1 MKKSI
6 ALTTTAAL
14 LLSCS
19 LGAAPALAGSIT
31 GKVKFE
37 GTPPERRKIQMTADP
52 VCDKLNPEGR
62 QGEVMVIGA
71 DGGIQNVIV
80 HVKEGLPADKKFDT
94 PTTSVVL
101 DQKGCMYT
109 PHVLTAQVDQVVEIK
124 NSDATLHN
132 VHALPTKSP
141 QFNNAMPIQNQVIKK
156 KFSTPEM
163 PVHVKCDVHPWMSAY
178 IGVFTHPFHAVTAAD
193 GSFTIDNVPAGNYT
207 VEAWHENL
215 GTKTASVTVADGAAT
230 ADFSF
235 AGK

>member
-6 ALTTTAAL
+6 SLAMAAGL
-14 LLSCS
+14 IASFAFD
-19 LGAAPALAGSIT
+19 AAPALAGSIT

-52 VCDKLNPEGR
+52 VCDKLNPGGR

-71 DGGIQNVIV
+71 DGGIRNVIV

-94 PTTSVVL
+94 PATSVVL
-101 DQKGCMYT
+101 DQQGCMYT

-124 NSDATLHN
+124 NSDSTLHN
-132 VHALPTKSP
+132 VHAMPTKSP

-156 KFSTPEM
+156 KFPTAEM
-163 PVHVKCDVHPWMSAY
+163 PVHMKCDVHPWMSAY
-178 IGVFTHPFHAVTAAD
+178 IGVFTHPFHGVSGAD
-193 GSFTIDNVPAGNYT
+193 GTYKIDNVPAGTYT
-207 VEAWHENL
+207 IEAWHENL

-230 ADFSF
+230 SDFSF